1 MLTFFFSPA
10 KFSTNKL
17 GDTYLYDVI
26 LILLLNL
33 DLVYKSLLLLLFL
46 ILKKKKT
53 VIQLFLNYFVEY

>member
-26 LILLLNL
+26 LVLLLDV
-33 DLVYKSLLLLLFL
+33 DLVYNSLLLLFL
-46 ILKKKKT
+46 ILKKT
-53 VIQLFLNYFVEY
+53 VIQLFLNSFGEY

>member
-26 LILLLNL
+26 LVLLLDV
-33 DLVYKSLLLLLFL
+33 DLVYNSLSLLFL
-46 ILKKKKT
+46 ILKKT
-53 VIQLFLNYFVEY
+53 VIRLFLHSFGEY